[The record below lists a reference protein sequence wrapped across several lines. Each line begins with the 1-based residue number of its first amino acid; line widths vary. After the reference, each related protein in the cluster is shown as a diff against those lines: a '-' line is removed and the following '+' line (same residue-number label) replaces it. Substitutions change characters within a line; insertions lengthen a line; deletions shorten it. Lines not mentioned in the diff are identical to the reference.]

1 MITTYGWSHDLQ
13 RTFDSFAAE
22 GLSPARVIVQQ
33 RGHYRLVAEHGE
45 LDAKLSGR
53 FVHEAAEGGFP
64 VVGDWVAIDP
74 RLHEGAATVHG
85 LVPRL
90 SAFVRRAAG
99 PSGASQVVAANV
111 DVALLAASLN
121 ADLNLRRLE
130 RYLATAHESGAEPV
144 IVLTKADVCP
154 DPDNLM
160 AGVRAIAGGAPVV
173 AVSARTPGGLDS
185 LAPYLQPG
193 RTAVL
198 LGSSGVGKST
208 LVNALF
214 GAEKMATRQIRQDD
228 ARGRHTTTHREL
240 VLLPSGALI
249 LDTPGMREL
258 GLWEVQEGLE
268 ATFAD
273 LKDEVDTLALGCRFR
288 DCGHTN
294 EPGCAIPAAL
304 EDGRLDAARWRS
316 YGKLQKEMAFEVRR
330 EDPRAR
336 AEARKVWIGRT
347 KGYRALKD
355 QRRRE
360 RDE

>member
-1 MITTYGWSHDLQ
+1 VITTYGWSPDLQ
-13 RTFDSFAAE
+13 QTFEPFAAE
-22 GLSPARVIVQQ
+22 GFAPARVIVQQ
-33 RGHYRLVAEHGE
+33 RGHYRLIAESGE

-64 VVGDWVAIDP
+64 VVGDWVGIDT
-74 RLHEGAATVHG
+74 RLEEGAATIHR
-85 LVPRL
+85 LVPRT
-90 SAFVRRAAG
+90 SAFVRRSAG
-99 PSGASQVVAANV
+99 QSGAAQVVAANV

-121 ADLNLRRLE
+121 GDLNTRRLE
-130 RYLATAHESGAEPV
+130 RYLAAAHESGAEPV
-144 IVLTKADVCP
+144 IVLTKADAAPNAAELV
-154 DPDNLM
+154 
-160 AGVRAIAGGAPVV
+160 AGVEAMAAGAPVV
-173 AVSARTPGGLDS
+173 AVSARTPGGLDG
-185 LAPYLQPG
+185 LTPYLQPG

-214 GAEKMATRQIRQDD
+214 GSEKMATREIREDD

-249 LDTPGMREL
+249 LDTPGMREM
-258 GLWEVQEGLE
+258 GLWEVQDGLE

-273 LKDEVDTLALGCRFR
+273 LREEIDAIAVDCRFS

-294 EPGCAIPAAL
+294 EPGCAVRAAL
-304 EDGRLDAARWRS
+304 ADGRLDAARWES
-316 YGKLQKEMAFEVRR
+316 YGKLQKEMAFEVRK

-347 KGYRALKD
+347 KGYRALQD

>member
-1 MITTYGWSHDLQ
+1 MITTYGWSDDLRQ
-13 RTFDSFAAE
+13 TFEPFAAE
-22 GLSPARVIVQQ
+22 GLAPARVIVQQ
-33 RGHYRLVAEHGE
+33 RGHYRLVADTGE
-45 LDAKLSGR
+45 LDARLSGR
-53 FVHEAAEGGFP
+53 FVHEATEGGFP
-64 VVGDWVAIDP
+64 VVGDWVGVDP
-74 RLHEGAATVHG
+74 RLEEGAATIHR
-85 LVPRL
+85 LVPRT

-99 PSGASQVVAANV
+99 PSGAAQVVAANV

-121 ADLNLRRLE
+121 ADLNTRRLD
-130 RYLATAHESGAEPV
+130 RYLAAAHESGAEPV
-144 IVLTKADVCP
+144 IVLTKADAAP
-154 DPDNLM
+154 NAAELA
-160 AGVRAIAGGAPVV
+160 AGVEARAGGAPVV
-173 AVSARTPGGLDS
+173 TVSARTPGGLDA
-185 LAPYLQPG
+185 LAPYLRPG

-214 GAEKMATRQIRQDD
+214 GAEKMATREIREDD

-249 LDTPGMREL
+249 LDTPGMREM

-273 LKDEVDTLALGCRFR
+273 LREEVDALAVDCRFS
-288 DCGHTN
+288 DCGHGN
-294 EPGCAIPAAL
+294 EPGCAVRAAL
-304 EDGRLDAARWRS
+304 ADGRLDAGRWES
-316 YGKLQKEMAFEVRR
+316 YAKLRREMAFEERK

-347 KGYRALKD
+347 KGYRALKE